1 LYLNLHKTHI
11 SEYLKKIAKDLY
23 NENMMKKYFKMPVKI
38 QFKQVVISKFL
49 NIIVFNLLWVGLVLG
64 RESLIYLTFPSLLIY
79 LACLIHIGNLKLYQ
93 ILLPA
98 LIGIAID
105 SSLTFFGIFIFPES
119 SLIIPFWLIVL
130 WINFSTTLTLSLS
143 FIGKNKLVAFGLG
156 ATALPFNYTVGERL
170 GAVTFHEPYIF
181 SILILVLVWS
191 ISFPILFIVSDENF
205 IKRLRIR

>member
-1 LYLNLHKTHI
+1 
-11 SEYLKKIAKDLY
+11 
-23 NENMMKKYFKMPVKI
+23 MPVKI
-38 QFKQVVISKFL
+38 QFKKIVTSKFL
-49 NIIVFNLLWVGLVLG
+49 NIITFNLLWIGLVLG
-64 RESLIYLTFPSLLIY
+64 RNSLVYLTLPSLIIY
-79 LACLIHIGNLKLYQ
+79 LACLLRFGDLKVHQ

-98 LIGIAID
+98 AIGITID

-170 GAVTFHEPYIF
+170 GAVTFGEPYLF

-191 ISFPILFIVSDENF
+191 VSFPILFIVSDENF
-205 IKRLRIR
+205 IKRLNIR

>member
-1 LYLNLHKTHI
+1 L
-11 SEYLKKIAKDLY
+11 
-23 NENMMKKYFKMPVKI
+23 P
-38 QFKQVVISKFL
+38 
-49 NIIVFNLLWVGLVLG
+49 
-64 RESLIYLTFPSLLIY
+64 SLIIYLTCLLR
-79 LACLIHIGNLKLYQ
+79 IGGLKVHQ

-98 LIGIAID
+98 LIGITID

-170 GAVTFHEPYIF
+170 GAVTFGDPYLF
-181 SILILVLVWS
+181 SILAIALVWS
-191 ISFPILFIVSDENF
+191 VSFPILFMVSHENF
-205 IKRLRIR
+205 IERLKKRRK

>member
-1 LYLNLHKTHI
+1 
-11 SEYLKKIAKDLY
+11 
-23 NENMMKKYFKMPVKI
+23 MPVNI
-38 QFKQVVISKFL
+38 QFKKIVTSKLL

-64 RESLIYLTFPSLLIY
+64 RESLIHLTLPSLLIY
-79 LACLIHIGNLKLYQ
+79 LACLLRIGDLKVHQ

-98 LIGIAID
+98 AIGITID

-170 GAVTFHEPYIF
+170 GAVTFGDPYLF
-181 SILILVLVWS
+181 SILVIALVWS
-191 ISFPILFIVSDENF
+191 ISFPILFIVSNENF
-205 IKRLRIR
+205 IERLKIH

>member
-1 LYLNLHKTHI
+1 MQAIKQIITSKLLNL
-11 SEYLKKIAKDLY
+11 
-23 NENMMKKYFKMPVKI
+23 
-38 QFKQVVISKFL
+38 VI
-49 NIIVFNLLWVGLVLG
+49 FNLLWIGLVLG
-64 RESLIYLTFPSLLIY
+64 RDSLIHLTLPGLIIY
-79 LACLIHIGNLKLYQ
+79 LACLLRIGDLKVHQ

-98 LIGIAID
+98 AIGITID

-170 GAVTFHEPYIF
+170 GAVTFGDPYLF
-181 SILILVLVWS
+181 RYWS
-191 ISFPILFIVSDENF
+191 LF
-205 IKRLRIR
+205 LYGL